1 MRLYIV
7 RHGEAH
13 ASAPSDELRCLTER
27 GEREVAV
34 LWRQLKAE
42 GIEISEVVASPYV
55 RAQQTAAQIAE
66 CYPNVSQ
73 HTCSLITPDDSPE
86 NVIEWL
92 ASRKGSLDGWV
103 LVSHMPLVAAL
114 TGLITEGIG
123 SRAAFAVG
131 TVACIDLE
139 VPCVG
144 GGRLLWQ
151 RSPVR

>member
-7 RHGEAH
+7 RHGEAQ
-13 ASAPSDELRCLTER
+13 ASAPLDELRCLTDR
-27 GEREVAV
+27 GVREVAA
-34 LWRQLKAE
+34 LWQQLKVE
-42 GIEISEVVASPYV
+42 GVEISEVVASPYV
-55 RAQQTAAQIAE
+55 RAQQTAVQIAE

-73 HTCSLITPDDSPE
+73 QTCSLITPDDAPE
-86 NVIEWL
+86 SVIEWL
-92 ASRKGSLDGWV
+92 ASYESSLDGWA

-114 TGLITEGIG
+114 TGLLTEGVG

>member
-1 MRLYIV
+1 VRLYIA

-13 ASAPSDELRCLTER
+13 ASAPSDELRCLTGR
-27 GEREVAV
+27 GEREVAA
-34 LWRQLKAE
+34 LWQQLSAE
-42 GIEISEVVASPYV
+42 GIDISKVVASPYV
-55 RAQQTAAQIAE
+55 RAQQTAAQIAH
-66 CYPNVSQ
+66 CYPGASEQ
-73 HTCSLITPDDSPE
+73 TCSLITPEDSPE
-86 NVIEWL
+86 SVIEWL
-92 ASRKGSLDGWV
+92 ASRQSSLDGWV

-114 TGLITEGIG
+114 TGLLTEGIG

-151 RSPVR
+151 RSPMR